1 MATSIGFYLSAV
13 IAAGI
18 IFIGGRFLVAP
29 SFAAAGYGVPAGT
42 EPHSRAYL
50 SAKGI
55 RDIASGLFAAI
66 LIAYGSA
73 HPLGWFMLAAAIIP
87 IGDAAIVLRQ
97 GGSRAVAF
105 GIHGSTAAAML
116 IISGLLCERCAQ
128 SRCGFRCAGTTAGR
142 RDACAKRSIFH
153 VIEGCS
159 VRQAKLV
166 RSCR

>member
-18 IFIGGRFLVAP
+18 IFIGGRFLMAP
-29 SFAAAGYGVPAGT
+29 SLAAAGYGVPAGT
-42 EPHSRAYL
+42 EPHLRAYL

-73 HPLGWFMLAAAIIP
+73 HPLGWFMLVAAIIP
-87 IGDAAIVLRQ
+87 ISDAAIVLRQ

-105 GIHGSTAAAML
+105 GIHGSTAAVML
-116 IISGLLCERCAQ
+116 IISGLLL
-128 SRCGFRCAGTTAGR
+128 FR
-142 RDACAKRSIFH
+142 
-153 VIEGCS
+153 
-159 VRQAKLV
+159 
-166 RSCR
+166 

>member
-29 SFAAAGYGVPAGT
+29 SLAAAGCGVPAGT

-87 IGDAAIVLRQ
+87 IGDAADRFAPGREQSGSLRYPWQ
-97 GGSRAVAF
+97 HGRCDADHQWLAVIQLTNF
-105 GIHGSTAAAML
+105 ERTA
-116 IISGLLCERCAQ
+116 
-128 SRCGFRCAGTTAGR
+128 
-142 RDACAKRSIFH
+142 RS
-153 VIEGCS
+153 
-159 VRQAKLV
+159 
-166 RSCR
+166 